1 MRADRRWRL
10 AYVVKRFPRYS
21 ETFIVNE
28 ILAHEAAG
36 VEVAVFSLRPPIDTH
51 FQDSL
56 ARMRAP
62 VRYVPSEG
70 IRAAEFWTA
79 CAQAVK
85 IWGSLDT
92 LLRDGSSDDGRDVL
106 QALVLAR
113 WLHEGRFDHVHAH
126 FASLPATVTRLAA
139 RLAGVPWSFTAHA
152 KDIFHRDVQDGDLE
166 RKCLDADAVVTVS
179 DFNLQYFR
187 QRFGDLARGV
197 VRVYNGLDL
206 GLVPCDLQG
215 ERPVDVLAVG
225 RLVEKKGFD
234 VLIDACAMLRDRGRT
249 LTCHIIGEGELEGV
263 LRDRIAA
270 QALDGVVRLTGPRP
284 QVEVLRALRSCKVFV
299 APCVIGEDGNRD
311 GLPTTILE
319 AMASGAPCIATPV
332 TGIPEVVRD
341 GDTGMIVASGDASA
355 LAQAVARLLDAPH
368 ERRRLAE
375 RARGLIESSFDSRV
389 TARQLRDVF
398 EACHDGRMEVPA

>member
-1 MRADRRWRL
+1 MRADRRLRL

-206 GLVPCDLQG
+206 DLVPCDLQG
-215 ERPVDVLAVG
+215 ERPVDVLTVG

-234 VLIDACAMLRDRGRT
+234 VLIDA
-249 LTCHIIGEGELEGV
+249 
-263 LRDRIAA
+263 
-270 QALDGVVRLTGPRP
+270 
-284 QVEVLRALRSCKVFV
+284 
-299 APCVIGEDGNRD
+299 
-311 GLPTTILE
+311 
-319 AMASGAPCIATPV
+319 
-332 TGIPEVVRD
+332 
-341 GDTGMIVASGDASA
+341 
-355 LAQAVARLLDAPH
+355 
-368 ERRRLAE
+368 
-375 RARGLIESSFDSRV
+375 
-389 TARQLRDVF
+389 
-398 EACHDGRMEVPA
+398 

>member
-1 MRADRRWRL
+1 MRVDRPFRL

-36 VEVAVFSLRPPIDTH
+36 VEVTVFSLRPPIDAH

-62 VRYVPSEG
+62 VHYVPSEG
-70 IRAAEFWTA
+70 VRASEFWAA
-79 CAQAVK
+79 CAEAFKV
-85 IWGSLDT
+85 WGSLDAP
-92 LLRDGSSDDGRDVL
+92 LRDGASEAGRDVY

-113 WLHEGRFDHVHAH
+113 WLHRGAFGHVHAH

-139 RLAGVPWSFTAHA
+139 RLAGIPWSFTAHA
-152 KDIFHRDVQDGDLE
+152 KDIFHDDVRDGDLQ
-166 RKCLDADAVVTVS
+166 RKCHDASAVVTVS
-179 DFNLQYFR
+179 DFNLRYLR
-187 QRFGDLARGV
+187 QRFGELAHGV

-206 GLVPCDLQG
+206 THVPCDLQR

-225 RLVEKKGFD
+225 RLVEKKGFE
-234 VLIDACAMLRDRGRT
+234 VLIDASARLRDRGRT
-249 LTCHIIGEGELEGV
+249 LTCDIVGEGEREGA
-263 LRDRIAA
+263 LRDKIAA
-270 QALDGVVRLTGPRP
+270 LALDGVVRLAGPRP
-284 QVEVLRALRSCKVFV
+284 QREVLQALRSCKAFV

-319 AMASGAPCIATPV
+319 AMASGAPCVATPV

-341 GDTGMIVASGDASA
+341 GDTGLLVPPGDAEA
-355 LAQAVARLLDAPH
+355 LAQAIARLLDAPQ
-368 ERRRLAE
+368 ERQRLAG
-375 RARGLIESSFDSRV
+375 RARGLIESSFDARV
-389 TARQLRDVF
+389 TARQLRDIF
-398 EACHDGRMEVPA
+398 AGCRSAAMEVPA